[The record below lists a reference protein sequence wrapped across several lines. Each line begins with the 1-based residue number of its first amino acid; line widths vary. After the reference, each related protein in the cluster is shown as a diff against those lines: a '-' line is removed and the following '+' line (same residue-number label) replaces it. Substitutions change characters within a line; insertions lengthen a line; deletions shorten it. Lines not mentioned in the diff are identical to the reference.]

1 MTEPERQCIR
11 RRTAELIRQ
20 YSPDVAGRIE
30 VVTALM
36 EEFGITANSA
46 LGWWQKTKGRQESQD
61 DNSRYW

>member
-1 MTEPERQCIR
+1 MTEPERQH
-11 RRTAELIRQ
+11 IRQ

-46 LGWWQKTKGRQESQD
+46 LGWWQKTRERGDSQGD
-61 DNSRYW
+61 DSRYW